1 MTRIKAIIR
10 IIFNDFCPSFV
21 TQQPA
26 VWLVTETSH
35 VCNFVIGERFYS
47 LVVKK
52 KHLVQWSA
60 GKQEVVNSLNT
71 QVYYIRPFHM
81 KRTQFETNGKQ
92 TKLTHSVSLKI
103 CLVLLVALS
112 VVIRLITG
120 SLESCKA
127 DITLAS
133 KWILTLSTKRIPH
146 FSTIQFVWMFSR

>member
-1 MTRIKAIIR
+1 MT
-10 IIFNDFCPSFV
+10 FVPPFCRPTACRMTCDWNITCIQLCHGGKVLFLSC
-21 TQQPA
+21 QK
-26 VWLVTETSH
+26 ETFSP
-35 VCNFVIGERFYS
+35 VICWQARS
-47 LVVKK
+47 CK
-52 KHLVQWSA
+52 
-60 GKQEVVNSLNT
+60 SLNT
-71 QVYYIRPFHM
+71 QVYYIRPLHM

-120 SLESCKA
+120 SLGSCKA